1 MTGMIFGPIPKVDEV
16 VAAIA
21 GVERSLNRRH
31 EFAEFRA
38 VAVHDLYITCHLTT
52 LVPLYVRL

>member
-1 MTGMIFGPIPKVDEV
+1 MWT
-16 VAAIA
+16 
-21 GVERSLNRRH
+21 RSLRPLRGWSGVSIGDI